1 MAENEKGRDEKSQ
14 EFANA
19 LRTRPVGGR
28 KAAATTEES
37 AGRSSK
43 TKLIGGQFDEAVS
56 RQLKTIASREGKTM
70 LELLAEGINRVFEDR
85 GEPPIARGSNR

>member
-1 MAENEKGRDEKSQ
+1 MAENGKGRDDKSQ

-19 LRTRPVGGR
+19 LKTRPAGGR
-28 KAAATTEES
+28 RASVTTEES
-37 AGRSSK
+37 ESRSSK

-85 GEPPIARGSNR
+85 GEPPIARGTNR

>member
-1 MAENEKGRDEKSQ
+1 MAENGKGRDDKSQ

-19 LRTRPVGGR
+19 LRTRPAGSR
-28 KAAATTEES
+28 RAAATPEES
-37 AGRSSK
+37 GGRSSK

-56 RQLKTIASREGKTM
+56 RQLKTIASREGKTI
-70 LELLAEGINRVFEDR
+70 LELLAEALNWLFEDR

>member
-1 MAENEKGRDEKSQ
+1 MAENEQGRDEKSQ

-19 LRTRPVGGR
+19 LKTRPPGGR
-28 KAAATTEES
+28 RAPTAGAES
-37 AGRSSK
+37 ARGTGK
-43 TKLIGGQFDEAVS
+43 TKLIGGLFDEAVS

-70 LELLAEGINRVFEDR
+70 LELMAEGINRVFEDR

>member
-1 MAENEKGRDEKSQ
+1 MAENGQGRDEKSQ
-14 EFANA
+14 EFAKA
-19 LRTRPVGGR
+19 LKTGPVGGR
-28 KAAATTEES
+28 RANATVAES
-37 AGRSSK
+37 GGRSSK